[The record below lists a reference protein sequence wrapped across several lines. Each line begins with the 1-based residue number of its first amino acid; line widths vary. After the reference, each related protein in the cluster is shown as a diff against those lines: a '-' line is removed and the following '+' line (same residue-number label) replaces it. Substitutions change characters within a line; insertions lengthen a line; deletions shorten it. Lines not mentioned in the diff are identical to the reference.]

1 MTRPIE
7 FVSYPCPWCGSL
19 GETSIDMVSGE
30 REWVEDCSVCCS
42 PIVFRRVDSGGGEDP
57 EIAVWREGE

>member
-1 MTRPIE
+1 
-7 FVSYPCPWCGSL
+7 
-19 GETSIDMVSGE
+19 MVSGE
-30 REWVEDCSVCCS
+30 REWVEDCGVCCS